1 MVQPLSKPADFQDLL
16 DDHSF
21 SASLIGPGAGLGEE
35 TRSRVPALLETKRP
49 VVLDA
54 DALPLFADDPDLLLK
69 AAVGDCVM
77 AHTMVN
83 FNAFLTRVAISSPA
97 PAALPGGAARS

>member
-1 MVQPLSKPADFQDLL
+1 MARSISARPDFQDLL
-16 DDHSF
+16 DDHRF

-83 FNAFLTRVAISSPA
+83 SNAFLTRVAISSPA